1 MFLAFSLKAVRLKL
15 SQSSLTCLFRQV
27 NLLQRIFF
35 PTFIFEQSLIFQC
48 NFFLLFVN
56 RFAAS
61 LFYVQRIDGSEHE
74 GPFPLEHDR
83 GAAPPS
89 RRLDGG
95 PVHQLPHHQAL
106 RRVPVL
112 HKRNPVKK

>member
-1 MFLAFSLKAVRLKL
+1 M
-15 SQSSLTCLFRQV
+15 
-27 NLLQRIFF
+27 
-35 PTFIFEQSLIFQC
+35 
-48 NFFLLFVN
+48 N

-112 HKRNPVKK
+112 HKRNPVKKIKFKKIHRKRKKESNLMVQSNKKNLMKNLRRNVSQKNENCKF